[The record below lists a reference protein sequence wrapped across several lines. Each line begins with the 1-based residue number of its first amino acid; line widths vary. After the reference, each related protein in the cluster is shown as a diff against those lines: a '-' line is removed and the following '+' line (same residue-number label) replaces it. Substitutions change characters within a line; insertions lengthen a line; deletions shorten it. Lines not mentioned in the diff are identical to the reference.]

1 MRNEKKHFLM
11 SIIFGIV
18 IISVMLFLYFN
29 SANFIKPPLISLPS
43 TSDEEEIEYKNK
55 YKITDVIVTKDNAL
69 EVIASLE
76 RPLEYSYTLN
86 KSVFAFSQ
94 VKQKNSVVFAS
105 NDSIKVLSDDK
116 DTLVNGEFVYI
127 MSQNSVETFNKSDF
141 SNDEILG
148 IPTYED
154 ISNVS
159 SAQIVEENSKKFIQI
174 IDNTDNIVKEYYID
188 LTNGMLTK
196 YIVREDDVI
205 INEIIVE
212 NIIIEEQDPNI
223 FLMI

>member
-1 MRNEKKHFLM
+1 M

-148 IPTYED
+148 VPTYED

>member
-1 MRNEKKHFLM
+1 M

-55 YKITDVIVTKDNAL
+55 
-69 EVIASLE
+69 
-76 RPLEYSYTLN
+76 
-86 KSVFAFSQ
+86 
-94 VKQKNSVVFAS
+94 FAS

>member
-1 MRNEKKHFLM
+1 M

>member
-18 IISVMLFLYFN
+18 IILVMLFLYFN
-29 SANFIKPPLISLPS
+29 SANFIKPPLIILPS

-76 RPLEYSYTLN
+76 RPLEYTYTLN

-174 IDNTDNIVKEYYID
+174 IDNTDNIVKEYYIN

>member
-18 IISVMLFLYFN
+18 IILVMLFLYFN

-76 RPLEYSYTLN
+76 RPLEYTYTLN

-174 IDNTDNIVKEYYID
+174 IDNTDNIVKEYYIN